1 MILHESDTR
10 TIMND
15 SNTQTIMQDTLT
27 ITNLLNF
34 HEKTN
39 DNDKKRKQTVLH
51 LWKRIIKNIF
61 QDWD

>member
-15 SNTQTIMQDTLT
+15 SNTQTIMQDALT

-34 HEKTN
+34 HET
-39 DNDKKRKQTVLH
+39 QT
-51 LWKRIIKNIF
+51 ITIKNANKRF
-61 QDWD
+61 YTFENV